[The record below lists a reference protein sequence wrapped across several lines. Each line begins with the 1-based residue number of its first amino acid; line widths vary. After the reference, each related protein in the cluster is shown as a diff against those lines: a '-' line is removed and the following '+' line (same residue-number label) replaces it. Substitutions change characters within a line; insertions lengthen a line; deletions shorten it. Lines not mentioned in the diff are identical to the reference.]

1 MKLTSFLVQEAFL
14 PTLAATT
21 REAAIEEMIRKL
33 HSVGKL
39 PGANVED
46 IIAAVKRRE
55 ELGSTGIGRGVAI
68 PHSRHRDATKLVGT
82 VALAPAGLAYDAIDG
97 DPVKILF
104 ILISPEDQPGPHLRA
119 LDAIVQRTKD
129 DAVLAKLLA
138 AKTAEELW
146 EYLQ

>member
-146 EYLQ
+146 ESLQ